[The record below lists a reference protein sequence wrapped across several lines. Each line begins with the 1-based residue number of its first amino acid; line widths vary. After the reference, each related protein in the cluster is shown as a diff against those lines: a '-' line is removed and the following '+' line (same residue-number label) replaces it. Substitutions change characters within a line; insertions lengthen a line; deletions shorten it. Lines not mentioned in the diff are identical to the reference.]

1 LHKGIF
7 RLLEYLNLE
16 LSVKRNKIP
25 IVPESS
31 ERTVAVTDLA
41 GVGAVVLAAGASTR
55 IGVPKQLL
63 QFGGEAMLRRAAS
76 VALKAG
82 CRPVVVVTGANATS
96 SREALRGLD
105 VREAENQQW
114 ESGISSSVRVGIE
127 AVVTASPQ
135 TAAVVLMLCDQ
146 PFVTREII
154 AQLVA
159 AHLETGCSIVAS
171 RFGGSYGVP
180 ALFGKVH
187 FAELAT
193 LKGAT
198 GAKQVIQK
206 HLPKVH
212 LLSFPEG
219 EIDIDTPEDLAR
231 LQSMDY
237 SDASDA
243 RT

>member
-1 LHKGIF
+1 VAK
-7 RLLEYLNLE
+7 
-16 LSVKRNKIP
+16 
-25 IVPESS
+25 SS
-31 ERTVAVTDLA
+31 KRTVLVTDRA
-41 GVGAVVLAAGASTR
+41 GIGAVILAAGASTR
-55 IGVPKQLL
+55 MGMPKQLL
-63 QFGGEAMLRRAAS
+63 QFGGETMLRRAAC
-76 VALKAG
+76 VALETG
-82 CRPVVVVTGANATS
+82 CRPVVVVTGADAAA
-96 SREALRGLD
+96 SRKVLRGLD

-127 AVVTASPQ
+127 ALVMATPQ

-154 AQLVA
+154 SRLVT
-159 AHLETGCSIVAS
+159 AHRETGRSIVAS
-171 RFGGSYGVP
+171 RYGGSYGVP
-180 ALFGKVH
+180 ALFGKAH

-193 LKGAT
+193 LKGAV

-212 LLSFPEG
+212 LVPFPEG
-219 EIDIDTPEDLAR
+219 EIDIDTPDDLAR

-237 SDASDA
+237 SDASNA